1 MGKIRTMIKIIN
13 VHKSFGQLAVLKGI
27 NMEVEQNKV
36 HSILGASGSGKSTL
50 LQCIN
55 GLEKIQK
62 GKILV
67 DEIEVNDKKT
77 NLNSL
82 RKKIGIVFQQFNVF
96 PHLTTLEN
104 VTLALKTVLKKNKK
118 EAKEIATQQ
127 IEKIGLSDKMNV
139 YPSKLSGGQQQRLA
153 IARALAMS
161 PSYMLFDEITS
172 ALDPMLVGE
181 VLDALRL
188 LKNEGMTMM
197 IVTHEVRFAKE
208 VSDRVSFLNEGQ
220 VIESGSPNEIID
232 SPKEAETIKFLE
244 RSLK

>member
-1 MGKIRTMIKIIN
+1 MIKIIN
-13 VHKSFGQLAVLKGI
+13 VHKSFGQLEVLKGI

-104 VTLALKTVLKKNKK
+104 VTLALKTVLKKIKKKPKKLQNNKYK
-118 EAKEIATQQ
+118 
-127 IEKIGLSDKMNV
+127 
-139 YPSKLSGGQQQRLA
+139 KL
-153 IARALAMS
+153 
-161 PSYMLFDEITS
+161 D
-172 ALDPMLVGE
+172 
-181 VLDALRL
+181 
-188 LKNEGMTMM
+188 
-197 IVTHEVRFAKE
+197 
-208 VSDRVSFLNEGQ
+208 
-220 VIESGSPNEIID
+220 
-232 SPKEAETIKFLE
+232 
-244 RSLK
+244 

>member
-1 MGKIRTMIKIIN
+1 MIRIID
-13 VHKSFGQLAVLKGI
+13 VHKSFGQLEVLKGI
-27 NMEVEQNKV
+27 NMDVEQNKV

-118 EAKEIATQQ
+118 EAKEIAEQQ
-127 IEKIGLSDKMNV
+127 IQKIGLSDKMNV

-208 VSDRVSFLNEGQ
+208 VSDRVSFLNEGR

-232 SPKEAETIKFLE
+232 SPKETETIKFLE

>member
-1 MGKIRTMIKIIN
+1 MIKIIN
-13 VHKSFGQLAVLKGI
+13 VHKSFGQLEILKGI

-118 EAKEIATQQ
+118 EAKEIAEQQ
-127 IEKIGLSDKMNV
+127 IQKIGLSDKMNV

-220 VIESGSPNEIID
+220 VIESGVPNEIID
-232 SPKEAETIKFLE
+232 NPKETETIKFLE

>member
-1 MGKIRTMIKIIN
+1 MIRIID
-13 VHKSFGQLAVLKGI
+13 VHKSFGQLEVLKGI
-27 NMEVEQNKV
+27 NMDVEQNKV

-104 VTLALKTVLKKNKK
+104 VTLALKTVLKKSKK
-118 EAKEIATQQ
+118 EAKEIAVQQ
-127 IEKIGLSDKMNV
+127 IQKIGLSDKMNV

-197 IVTHEVRFAKE
+197 IVTHEIRFAKE

-232 SPKEAETIKFLE
+232 SPKETETIKFLE

>member
-1 MGKIRTMIKIIN
+1 MIRIID
-13 VHKSFGQLAVLKGI
+13 VHKSFGQLEVLKGI
-27 NMEVEQNKV
+27 NMDVEQNKV

-118 EAKEIATQQ
+118 EAKEIAEQQ
-127 IEKIGLSDKMNV
+127 IQKIGLSDKMNV

-197 IVTHEVRFAKE
+197 IVTHEVRFAK
-208 VSDRVSFLNEGQ
+208 
-220 VIESGSPNEIID
+220 
-232 SPKEAETIKFLE
+232 
-244 RSLK
+244 

>member
-1 MGKIRTMIKIIN
+1 MIRIID
-13 VHKSFGQLAVLKGI
+13 VYKSFGQLEVLKGI
-27 NMEVEQNKV
+27 NMDVEQNKV

-118 EAKEIATQQ
+118 EAKEIAEQQ
-127 IEKIGLSDKMNV
+127 IQKIGLSDKMNI

-232 SPKEAETIKFLE
+232 SPKETETIKFLE

>member
-1 MGKIRTMIKIIN
+1 MIRIID
-13 VHKSFGQLAVLKGI
+13 VHKSFGQLEVLKGI
-27 NMEVEQNKV
+27 NMDVEQNKV

-55 GLEKIQK
+55 GLEKIHK

-118 EAKEIATQQ
+118 EAKEIAVQQ
-127 IEKIGLSDKMNV
+127 IQKIGLSDKMNV

-197 IVTHEVRFAKE
+197 IVTHEIRFAKE

>member
-1 MGKIRTMIKIIN
+1 MIKIIN
-13 VHKSFGQLAVLKGI
+13 VHKSFGQLEVLKGI

-118 EAKEIATQQ
+118 EAKEIAEQQ
-127 IEKIGLSDKMNV
+127 IQKIGLSDKMNV

-208 VSDRVSFLNEGQ
+208 VSDRVSFLNEGR

-232 SPKEAETIKFLE
+232 SPKETETIKFLE

>member
-1 MGKIRTMIKIIN
+1 MIKIIN
-13 VHKSFGQLAVLKGI
+13 VHKSFGQLEILKGI

-118 EAKEIATQQ
+118 EAKEIAEQQ
-127 IEKIGLSDKMNV
+127 IQKIGLSDKMNV

-220 VIESGSPNEIID
+220 VVESGSPNEIID

>member
-1 MGKIRTMIKIIN
+1 MIRIID
-13 VHKSFGQLAVLKGI
+13 VHKSFGQLEVLKGI
-27 NMEVEQNKV
+27 NMDVEQNKV

-118 EAKEIATQQ
+118 EAKEIAVQQ

>member
-13 VHKSFGQLAVLKGI
+13 VHKSFGQLEVLKGI

-118 EAKEIATQQ
+118 EAKEIAEQQ
-127 IEKIGLSDKMNV
+127 IQKIGLSDKMNV

-232 SPKEAETIKFLE
+232 SPKETETIKFLE

>member
-1 MGKIRTMIKIIN
+1 MINIID
-13 VHKSFGQLAVLKGI
+13 VYKSFGKLQILKGI
-27 NMEVEQNKV
+27 NMEVKKNKV

-55 GLEKIQK
+55 GLENIQK
-62 GKILV
+62 GRILV
-67 DEIEVNDKKT
+67 DGIDVGDKKT
-77 NLNSL
+77 NLNFL
-82 RKKIGIVFQQFNVF
+82 RTKIGIVFQQFNVF

-104 VTLALKTVLKKNKK
+104 VTLALKVVLKKRNKD
-118 EAKEIATQQ
+118 AKEIALQQ
-127 IEKIGLSDKMNV
+127 LEKIGLSDKINT

-181 VLDALRL
+181 VLDALRY
-188 LKNEGMTMM
+188 LKNDGMTMM
-197 IVTHEVRFAKE
+197 IVTHEIRFAKE
-208 VSDRVSFLNEGQ
+208 VSDKISFLHEGV
-220 VIESGSPNEIID
+220 VIESGAPKDIID
-232 SPKEAETIKFLE
+232 NPKETETIKFLE

>member
-1 MGKIRTMIKIIN
+1 MIRIID
-13 VHKSFGQLAVLKGI
+13 VHKSFGQLEVLKGI
-27 NMEVEQNKV
+27 NMDVEQNKV

-118 EAKEIATQQ
+118 EAKEIAVQQ
-127 IEKIGLSDKMNV
+127 IQKIGLSDKMNV

-188 LKNEGMTMM
+188 LKNEGMTLM
-197 IVTHEVRFAKE
+197 IVTHEIRFAKE
-208 VSDRVSFLNEGQ
+208 VSDRVSFLNEGK

-232 SPKEAETIKFLE
+232 SPKETETIKFLE

>member
-1 MGKIRTMIKIIN
+1 MIRIID
-13 VHKSFGQLAVLKGI
+13 VHKSFGQLEVLKGI
-27 NMEVEQNKV
+27 NMDVEQNKV

-82 RKKIGIVFQQFNVF
+82 REKIGIVFQQFNVF

-118 EAKEIATQQ
+118 EAKEIAEQQ
-127 IEKIGLSDKMNV
+127 IQKIGLSDKMNV

>member
-1 MGKIRTMIKIIN
+1 MIRIID
-13 VHKSFGQLAVLKGI
+13 VHKSFGQLEVLKGI
-27 NMEVEQNKV
+27 NMDVEQNKV

-104 VTLALKTVLKKNKK
+104 VTLALKTVLKKIKANIDPSMTPANIFQKLK
-118 EAKEIATQQ
+118 RK
-127 IEKIGLSDKMNV
+127 IENH
-139 YPSKLSGGQQQRLA
+139 
-153 IARALAMS
+153 
-161 PSYMLFDEITS
+161 
-172 ALDPMLVGE
+172 
-181 VLDALRL
+181 LRL
-188 LKNEGMTMM
+188 
-197 IVTHEVRFAKE
+197 KE
-208 VSDRVSFLNEGQ
+208 VANITTTYDIPYNVLGKAQNILRKYQTDMKYEDSFVRITVSLPAFKTEHISVAMQKLG
-220 VIESGSPNEIID
+220 
-232 SPKEAETIKFLE
+232 L
-244 RSLK
+244 

>member
-1 MGKIRTMIKIIN
+1 MIKIIN
-13 VHKSFGQLAVLKGI
+13 VHKSFGQLDVLKGI

-67 DEIEVNDKKT
+67 DEIDVNDKKT

-118 EAKEIATQQ
+118 EAKEIAEQQ
-127 IEKIGLSDKMNV
+127 IQKIGLSDKMNV

-208 VSDRVSFLNEGQ
+208 VSDRVSFLNAGQ

-232 SPKEAETIKFLE
+232 SPKKTETIKFLE

>member
-1 MGKIRTMIKIIN
+1 MIKIIN
-13 VHKSFGQLAVLKGI
+13 VHKSFGQLEVLKGI

-118 EAKEIATQQ
+118 EAKEIAEQQ
-127 IEKIGLSDKMNV
+127 IQKIGLSDKMNV

-197 IVTHEVRFAKE
+197 IVTHEVRFARE
-208 VSDRVSFLNEGQ
+208 VSDRVSFLNEGR

-232 SPKEAETIKFLE
+232 SPKETETIKFLE

>member
-1 MGKIRTMIKIIN
+1 MIRIID
-13 VHKSFGQLAVLKGI
+13 VHKSFGQLEVLKGI
-27 NMEVEQNKV
+27 NMDVEQNKV

-118 EAKEIATQQ
+118 EAKEIAEQQ
-127 IEKIGLSDKMNV
+127 IQKIGLSDKMNV

-208 VSDRVSFLNEGQ
+208 VSDRVSFLNEGK

>member
-1 MGKIRTMIKIIN
+1 MINIID
-13 VHKSFGQLAVLKGI
+13 VHKSFGELEILKGI
-27 NMEVEQNKV
+27 NMDVEKNKV

-55 GLEKIQK
+55 GLENIQK

-67 DEIEVNDKKT
+67 DDIEVGSSST
-77 NLNSL
+77 NLNFL
-82 RKKIGIVFQQFNVF
+82 RTKIGIVFQQFNVF

-104 VTLALKTVLKKNKK
+104 VTLALKVVLKKTKK
-118 EAKEIATQQ
+118 EAGEIAEEQL
-127 IEKIGLSDKMNV
+127 KRIGLSDKINV

-181 VLDALRL
+181 VLDALRN
-188 LKNEGMTMM
+188 LKDDGMTMM
-197 IVTHEVRFAKE
+197 IVTHEIRFAKE
-208 VSDRVSFLNEGQ
+208 VSDKISFLHEGR
-220 VIESGSPNEIID
+220 VIESGIPNNIID
-232 SPKEAETIKFLE
+232 NPKETETIKFLE

>member
-1 MGKIRTMIKIIN
+1 MIRIID
-13 VHKSFGQLAVLKGI
+13 VHKSFGQLEVLKGI
-27 NMEVEQNKV
+27 NMDVEQNKV

-67 DEIEVNDKKT
+67 DDIEVNDKKT

-118 EAKEIATQQ
+118 EAKEIAVQQ
-127 IEKIGLSDKMNV
+127 IQKIGLSDKMNV

-197 IVTHEVRFAKE
+197 IVTHEIRFAKE

>member
-1 MGKIRTMIKIIN
+1 MIRIID
-13 VHKSFGQLAVLKGI
+13 VHKSFGQLEVLKGI
-27 NMEVEQNKV
+27 NMDVEQNKV

-118 EAKEIATQQ
+118 EAKEIAEQQ
-127 IEKIGLSDKMNV
+127 IQKIGLSDKMNI

-208 VSDRVSFLNEGQ
+208 VSDKVSFLNEGQ

>member
-1 MGKIRTMIKIIN
+1 MIRIID
-13 VHKSFGQLAVLKGI
+13 VHKSFGQLEVLKGI
-27 NMEVEQNKV
+27 NMDVEQNKV

-118 EAKEIATQQ
+118 EAKEIAEQQ
-127 IEKIGLSDKMNV
+127 IQKIGLSDKMNV

-197 IVTHEVRFAKE
+197 IVTHEIRFAKE

-232 SPKEAETIKFLE
+232 SPKETETIKFLE

>member
-1 MGKIRTMIKIIN
+1 MIRIID
-13 VHKSFGQLAVLKGI
+13 VHKSFGKLEVLKGI
-27 NMEVEQNKV
+27 NMDVEQNKV

-118 EAKEIATQQ
+118 EAKEIAEQQ
-127 IEKIGLSDKMNV
+127 IQKIGLSDKMNV

-232 SPKEAETIKFLE
+232 SPKETETIKFLE

>member
-13 VHKSFGQLAVLKGI
+13 VHKSFGQLEVLKGI

-118 EAKEIATQQ
+118 EAKEIAEQQ
-127 IEKIGLSDKMNV
+127 IQKIGLSDKMNV

>member
-1 MGKIRTMIKIIN
+1 MIRIID
-13 VHKSFGQLAVLKGI
+13 VHKSFGQLEVLKGI
-27 NMEVEQNKV
+27 NMDVEQNKV

-118 EAKEIATQQ
+118 EAKEIAEQQ
-127 IEKIGLSDKMNV
+127 IQKIGLSDKMNV

-197 IVTHEVRFAKE
+197 IVTHEVRFARE

>member
-1 MGKIRTMIKIIN
+1 MIEIID
-13 VHKSFGQLAVLKGI
+13 VHKSFGKLEILRGI
-27 NMEVEQNKV
+27 DMEVEKNKV

-55 GLEKIQK
+55 GLEPIQQ

-67 DEIEVNDKKT
+67 DDIDVGAKST
-77 NLNSL
+77 NLNLL
-82 RKKIGIVFQQFNVF
+82 RTNIGIVFQQFNVF

-104 VTLALKTVLKKNKK
+104 ITLSLKTVMKKSAK
-118 EAKEIATQQ
+118 EAREIAVLQL
-127 IEKIGLSDKMNV
+127 EKIGLGDKVDV
-139 YPSKLSGGQQQRLA
+139 YPSRLSGGQQQRLA

-181 VLDALRL
+181 VLDALRG
-188 LKNEGMTMM
+188 LKENGMTMM
-197 IVTHEVRFAKE
+197 IVTHEIRFARE
-208 VSDRVSFLNEGQ
+208 VSDRVSFLHKGK
-220 VIESGSPNEIID
+220 VIESGPPGDIID
-232 SPKEAETIKFLE
+232 NPSEVETIKFLE

>member
-1 MGKIRTMIKIIN
+1 MIKIID
-13 VHKSFGQLAVLKGI
+13 VHKSFGQLEVLKGI
-27 NMEVEQNKV
+27 NMDVEQNKV

-118 EAKEIATQQ
+118 EAKEIAEQQ
-127 IEKIGLSDKMNV
+127 IQKIGLSDKMNV

-197 IVTHEVRFAKE
+197 IVTHEVRFARE

-232 SPKEAETIKFLE
+232 SPKETETIKFLE

>member
-1 MGKIRTMIKIIN
+1 MIRIID
-13 VHKSFGQLAVLKGI
+13 VHKSFGQLEVLKGI
-27 NMEVEQNKV
+27 NMDVEQNKV

-118 EAKEIATQQ
+118 EAKEIAEQQ
-127 IEKIGLSDKMNV
+127 IQKIGLSDKMNI

-197 IVTHEVRFAKE
+197 IVTHEVRFARE

>member
-1 MGKIRTMIKIIN
+1 MIKIIN
-13 VHKSFGQLAVLKGI
+13 VHKSFGQLEILKGI

-118 EAKEIATQQ
+118 EAKEIAEQQ
-127 IEKIGLSDKMNV
+127 IQKIGLSDKMNV

-220 VIESGSPNEIID
+220 VIESDSPNEIID
-232 SPKEAETIKFLE
+232 NPKETETIKFLE

>member
-1 MGKIRTMIKIIN
+1 MIRIID
-13 VHKSFGQLAVLKGI
+13 VHKSFGQLEVLKGI
-27 NMEVEQNKV
+27 NMDVEQNKV

-118 EAKEIATQQ
+118 EAKEIAEQQ
-127 IEKIGLSDKMNV
+127 IQKIGLSDKMNV

-197 IVTHEVRFAKE
+197 IVTHEIRFAKE